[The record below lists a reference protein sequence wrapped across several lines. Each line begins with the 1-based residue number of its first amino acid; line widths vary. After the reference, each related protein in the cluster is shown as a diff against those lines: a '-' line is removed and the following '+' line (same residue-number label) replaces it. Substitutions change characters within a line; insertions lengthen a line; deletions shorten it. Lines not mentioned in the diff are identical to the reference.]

1 MRSFLTVLS
10 ALALFALT
18 APDASACACGCG
30 VFSVGTSA
38 LLPNGA
44 GATAFLEYDYMNQS
58 QNWSGSSSAP
68 AANNADKDIRTDFYT
83 AGLQYMFDRDWGLMA
98 EIPYWDRLFVTTL
111 DDGSIGGFH
120 HSALGDIRLRG
131 VYTGFSDD
139 MSTGIIFGLKLP
151 TGDYTYP
158 NFDRDTSIGSGSTD
172 SILGVYHESA
182 LDADNT
188 WTWFAQGQW
197 ERAFKSRDGYRPGN
211 ELDAAA
217 GVYYGGW
224 QLGAQSTLAPVL
236 QLLASDR
243 WRDSGPLA
251 STAGSGYQRL
261 LAAPGLEFDTGKLR
275 LYADVELPLYQDV
288 NGNQLVAPRLYKFI
302 VAYSF

>member
-1 MRSFLTVLS
+1 MRPLLKPL
-10 ALALFALT
+10 LALSLYTLFTTQAL
-18 APDASACACGCG
+18 ACACGCG

-44 GATAFLEYDYMNQS
+44 GDTAFLEYDYMNQS
-58 QNWSGSSSAP
+58 RNWSGTSSAP
-68 AANNADKDIRTDFYT
+68 AANNDDKDIRTDFYT
-83 AGLQYMFDRDWGLMA
+83 VGLQHMFNRDWELTA
-98 EIPYWDRLFVTTL
+98 EIPYWQRLFVTTL

-120 HSALGDIRLRG
+120 HDALGDIRLIG
-131 VYTGFSDD
+131 MYTGFSDD
-139 MSTGIIFGLKLP
+139 LSTGVFFGLKLP

-158 NFDRDTSIGSGSTD
+158 NLDRDTSIGSGSTD
-172 SILGVYHESA
+172 TIIGGYHEGN
-182 LDADNT
+182 LDAANL

-197 ERAFKSRDGYRPGN
+197 QRAFKSRDGYRPGN

-224 QLGAQSTLAPVL
+224 GVGSKGTLAPVL
-236 QLLASDR
+236 QLLVSDR
-243 WRDSGPLA
+243 WQDSGPQA
-251 STAGSGYQRL
+251 SIASSGYQRL
-261 LAAPGLEFDTGKLR
+261 LVAPGLEFDTGKLR
-275 LYADVELPLYQDV
+275 LYADIEVPVYQNV